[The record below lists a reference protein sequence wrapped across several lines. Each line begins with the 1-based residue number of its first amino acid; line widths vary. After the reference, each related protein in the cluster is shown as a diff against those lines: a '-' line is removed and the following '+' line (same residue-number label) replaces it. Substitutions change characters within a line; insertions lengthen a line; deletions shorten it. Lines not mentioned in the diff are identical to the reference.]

1 MISGVSAFF
10 RVLGIFRVLALSAVL
25 ATSGATMASADDT
38 LDRGIG
44 SEWSSLDPHVNF
56 DAAAGY
62 IQMDAYEGLTSFDAS
77 GRVIPGAAAS
87 WDVSADGLTYTFH
100 LRPGLKW
107 SNGDVLLAQD
117 YINGIL
123 RTMNPETASEKGYYF
138 SSVIQIRGAAALVN
152 GETTD
157 GSTLG
162 VTAPDDQTVVV
173 EMLTPAP
180 HILDIIG
187 AFQVSPLHGPSFA
200 AAGAAVFI
208 DPAQVVSNGAYVI
221 KEVVPQSHVLLARNP
236 NYWDAAN
243 VQIPFVKYHVTE
255 DVSTELKRFRAGE
268 IDITYEI
275 PVNQIEALKAEI
287 PDQVQISASTEVT
300 YYSFNLTHAP
310 LQNIDLRRALSLA
323 IDRELL
329 QEKIVKGGAIPS
341 YADAGGFDPDYA
353 GPQIAE
359 ARMTQVEREVLAQ
372 DLYARAGYGPDNVL
386 KVQVTTTVAEDRIR
400 LAQGVALM
408 WKKVL
413 GVETQVNSMER
424 KAWLDNFYAGDWD
437 VFSANLVGDF
447 AGAETFLAY
456 MRPSAEPGYNWVIPE
471 YDAQMDLAATM
482 PDRVSRNIE
491 LAKAEKILLDD
502 YIFAPIAVEPVRRL
516 VSPHVHG
523 YAASAAGY
531 NNSLFMTL
539 D

>member
-1 MISGVSAFF
+1 MNSGFSNIL
-10 RVLGIFRVLALSAVL
+10 RTLALGVFLAVPV
-25 ATSGATMASADDT
+25 AAKADDT

-62 IQMDAYEGLTSFDAS
+62 IQMDVYEGLTSLDGS
-77 GRVIPGAAAS
+77 GKVIPGAAES
-87 WDVSADGLTYTFH
+87 WDVSPDGLIYTFH
-100 LRPGLKW
+100 LRDGLKW
-107 SNGDVLLAQD
+107 SNGDPLVAQD
-117 YINGIL
+117 FINGML

-138 SSVIQIRGAAALVN
+138 SSVIQIKGAAGLVD

-157 GSTLG
+157 PATLG
-162 VTAPDDQTVVV
+162 VTAPDDRTVVV

-180 HILDIIG
+180 HILDIMG
-187 AFQVSPLHGPSFA
+187 AFQVAPLHGPSFA

-221 KEVVPQSHVLLARNP
+221 KEVVPQSHVLLAKNP

-255 DVSTELKRFRAGE
+255 DVNTELKRYQAGE
-268 IDITYEI
+268 IDITYDI
-275 PVNQIEALKAEI
+275 PVNQIEELKATI
-287 PDQVQISASTEVT
+287 PDQVQISPSTEVT
-300 YYSFNLTHAP
+300 YYSFNLTHENMT
-310 LQNIDLRRALSLA
+310 LDIRRALTLA

-329 QEKIVKGGAIPS
+329 QDKIVKGGAIPS
-341 YADAGGFDPDYA
+341 YSYAGGFDPEYD

-359 ARMTQVEREVLAQ
+359 ASMTQAEREALAQ
-372 DLYARAGYGPDNVL
+372 ELYAKAGYGPDNVL
-386 KVQVTTTVAEDRIR
+386 KLSVTTTVAEDRIR
-400 LAQGVALM
+400 LAQGIALM

-413 GVETQVNSMER
+413 GVETTVNSMER

-437 VFSANLVGDF
+437 VFGDNLVGDF

-456 MRPSAEPGYNWVIPE
+456 MRPSAEPGYNWVKPE
-471 YDAQMDLAATM
+471 YDAQMDVAATK
-482 PDRVSRNIE
+482 PDKASRNIE

-516 VSPHVHG
+516 VSPKVHG
-523 YAASAAGY
+523 YMASAAGY
-531 NNSLFMTL
+531 NNTQFLTL